1 MNNENDIEPQRL
13 PKWFYPDKGRKP
25 LSYHSKMSRWDLE
38 GKYATLNSVGRGQEF
53 ILDTEDYSEA
63 LRWLKSLFK

>member
-1 MNNENDIEPQRL
+1 
-13 PKWFYPDKGRKP
+13 
-25 LSYHSKMSRWDLE
+25 MSRWDLE